1 MKIIVKINKP
11 KLNLTMLKKAYT
23 EGIYCDSPANR
34 KLGRVGMTY
43 AAYAEKIKDE
53 EEAKNPNKKE
63 FLFTFQGGD
72 TIMLNDGKPL
82 SEKRAIEE
90 ASKMV
95 KENLENDPTSNK
107 ITYDLEE
114 NTNDWTNEQINKGYI
129 SYQVSAERNGKNI
142 DVIVIDLSTAEGH
155 DYFSY
160 IRNDKQ
166 AREDKKADARLK
178 YKLNKLNKEREAL
191 IKFFEEVKEY
201 QNKDKKQE
209 SKQLFGG
216 AKNEAEAKVYKRIDK
231 YFGFESNNGEFV
243 NAPIT
248 STYADVNEV
257 CDLIDRYTDWETI
270 AGEQS
275 GNRDIGYSISIY
287 PKYTLDSDIDL
298 FKKTINIELNKTSTK
313 DLIREL
319 GIKN

>member
-1 MKIIVKINKP
+1 MKTIVKINKP

-43 AAYAEKIKDE
+43 AAYAQKVKDE

-63 FLFTFQGGD
+63 FYFTFQGGD

-82 SEKRAIEE
+82 SEKKAIEE

-95 KENLENDPTSNK
+95 KENLENDPTSDK

-114 NTNDWTNEQINKGYI
+114 NTDGWTDEQIDKGYI

-142 DVIVIDLSTAEGH
+142 DVTVIDLSTAEGH

-160 IRNDKQ
+160 LRNDKQ

-178 YKLNKLNKEREAL
+178 YRLNKLNKEKEATL
-191 IKFFEEVKEY
+191 NYLKEVKEY
-201 QNKDKKQE
+201 QNKDKKKE
-209 SKQLFGG
+209 SKELFGE
-216 AKNEAEAKVYKRIDK
+216 ARNEAEAKVYKRIDK
-231 YFGFESNNGEFV
+231 YFGFESDNGEFV

-248 STYADVNEV
+248 SAYADVNEV

-275 GNRDIGYSISIY
+275 GNRDIGYSIEIY
-287 PKYTLDSDIDL
+287 PKYTPDSDIDL

-313 DLIREL
+313 DLIRKL
-319 GIKN
+319 GIKS

>member
-1 MKIIVKINKP
+1 MKTIVKINKP
-11 KLNLTMLKKAYT
+11 KLNLTMLEKAYT

-43 AAYAEKIKDE
+43 AAYAQKIKDE

-82 SEKRAIEE
+82 SEKKAIEE

-95 KENLENDPTSNK
+95 KENLKNDPTSNK

-114 NTNDWTNEQINKGYI
+114 NTNDWTNEQVDRGYI
-129 SYQVSAERNGKNI
+129 SYQISAERNGKNI
-142 DVIVIDLSTAEGH
+142 DVTIIDLSTAEGH
-155 DYFSY
+155 DYFSFL
-160 IRNDKQ
+160 RNDKQ

-178 YKLNKLNKEREAL
+178 YRLNKLNKRKEAL
-191 IKFFEEVKEY
+191 VKLFEEVKEY

-216 AKNEAEAKVYKRIDK
+216 AKNEAEAKVYKEIDK
-231 YFGFESNNGEFV
+231 YFGFESDNGEFV

-248 STYADVNEV
+248 SAYADVNEV

-275 GNRDIGYSISIY
+275 GNSDIGYSISIY
-287 PKYTLDSDIDL
+287 PKYTSDSDIDL

-319 GIKN
+319 GIKS